1 MAHAMHMATGA
12 GGGDSADG
20 DAHKLEIALREVFQS
35 IDTHHAGAL
44 DKEQITQLMDE
55 CGAELTQEE
64 VDKVFADVD
73 QDGGGDIDFPEFAR
87 WMMSTSEIAG
97 KLRHGLHSKVLG
109 GLALDDFIDEDELKK
124 AERAAA
130 LSWSEMPTLWKN
142 EDGDTMQTIF
152 VCLEEPGTSKT
163 ALVVSSLMQLLI
175 FISSVIFIVE
185 TLEVFQEDDM
195 KETVSQMHVAEWICV
210 VAFTIEYVIRICVCT
225 HRPGKETGFIPYTT
239 EFMNLVDFCAIAPAY
254 VELVFSGEGGGFA
267 VLRILRLARI
277 FRVIK
282 VGTFKENLDLVVE
295 ALRRSKSGLLLLVYL
310 VLIFMVIM
318 SSILYMV
325 EEEDPNTSFSDIP
338 STFWCTIVT
347 MTSVGYGDMYPVS
360 DLGRAVGSFIMLSGI
375 LTLAVPI
382 TLIGNN
388 FQDVWV
394 AAKKKKEK
402 DKMIEQMAKGG
413 KEEEEEDE
421 EDHHTNLEISTRLQ
435 TAIMMLEQSFKV
447 TDHES
452 FKQACEILQ
461 AAEDGFAEIRAA
473 NMNSI
478 NGQDSAA

>member
-1 MAHAMHMATGA
+1 MAHAMHMGA
-12 GGGDSADG
+12 MGKGGDSDG

-35 IDTHHAGAL
+35 IDTKGEGAL
-44 DKEQITQLMDE
+44 DKEQITQLMVQ
-55 CGAELTQEE
+55 CGAELTPEE

-73 QDGGGDIDFPEFAR
+73 QDGGGDVDFPEFAR
-87 WMMSTSEIAG
+87 WMMSTSDIAA
-97 KLRHGLHSKVLG
+97 KLRHGLKSKVLG
-109 GLALDDFIDEDELKK
+109 GLALDDFIDEDELKR
-124 AERAAA
+124 AERSAAMTWA
-130 LSWSEMPTLWKN
+130 ELPGIWKS
-142 EDGDTMQTIF
+142 EDGNTAATIF
-152 VCLEEPGTSKT
+152 VCLEEPGTSKAAT
-163 ALVVSSLMQLLI
+163 VVSIFMQVLI

-185 TLEVFQEDDM
+185 TLEVFKEPDM
-195 KETVSQMHVAEWICV
+195 EETVRQMHIAEWVCV
-210 VAFTIEYVIRICVCT
+210 VAFTIEYLVRMAVCT
-225 HRPGKETGFIPYTT
+225 NRPGKDKGFVSYAT

-325 EEEDPNTSFSDIP
+325 EESDPGTSFSDIP

-360 DLGRAVGSFIMLSGI
+360 DMGRAVGSFIMLSGI

-413 KEEEEEDE
+413 NKEKEDE

-435 TAIMMLEQSFKV
+435 TAIMMLEQSYKV
-447 TDHES
+447 TDHAS
-452 FKQACEILQ
+452 FKQAVGILQ
-461 AAEDGFAEIRAA
+461 AAEDGFAELRAGGAA
-473 NMNSI
+473 NGESP
-478 NGQDSAA
+478 A

>member
-1 MAHAMHMATGA
+1 MAHMMNMAVGA
-12 GGGDSADG
+12 GGNTDG

-35 IDTHHAGAL
+35 IDTQGEGAL
-44 DKEQITQLMDE
+44 DKAQITQLMAQ
-55 CGAELTQEE
+55 CGAELTSEE
-64 VDKVFADVD
+64 VDQVFAVVD
-73 QDGGGDIDFPEFAR
+73 QDGGGDIDFSEFAA
-87 WMMSTSEIAG
+87 WMMSTSDIAA
-97 KLRHGLHSKVLG
+97 KLRAGLTSKVLG
-109 GLALDDFIDEDELKK
+109 GLALDDFIDEDELKR

-130 LSWSEMPTLWKN
+130 KSWSEMPGIWKS
-142 EDGDTMQTIF
+142 EDGNSATTIF
-152 VCLEEPGTSKT
+152 VCLEEPGTSKAAT
-163 ALVVSSLMQLLI
+163 GISIFMQLLI

-185 TLEVFQEDDM
+185 TLEVFREERM
-195 KETVSQMHVAEWICV
+195 AETVHNMKVVEWMCV
-210 VAFTIEYVIRICVCT
+210 VMFTIEYGIRMAVCT
-225 HRPGKETGFIPYTT
+225 KRPGKDKGFVSYATQ
-239 EFMNLVDFCAIAPAY
+239 FMNLVDFCAIAPAY
-254 VELVFSGEGGGFA
+254 VELFLQGEGGGFA

-325 EEEDPNTSFSDIP
+325 EETDPNTSFSDIP

-360 DLGRAVGSFIMLSGI
+360 DMGRAVGSVIMLSGI

-402 DKMIEQMAKGG
+402 EKMIEQMSKGG
-413 KEEEEEDE
+413 KKQEEDQ
-421 EDHHTNLEISTRLQ
+421 EDHHSTLEISTRLQ
-435 TAIMMLEQSFKV
+435 TAIMMLEQSYKV

-452 FKQACEILQ
+452 FKSALGILQ
-461 AAEDGFAEIRAA
+461 VAENGFAKLRA
-473 NMNSI
+473 
-478 NGQDSAA
+478 NGEA

>member
-1 MAHAMHMATGA
+1 MAHAMHMSVGK
-12 GGGDSADG
+12 GGGDSDG

-35 IDTHHAGAL
+35 IDTKGEGAL
-44 DKEQITQLMDE
+44 DKEQITQLMVE
-55 CGAELTQEE
+55 CGAELTQQE
-64 VDKVFADVD
+64 VDEVFAIVD
-73 QDGGGDIDFPEFAR
+73 QDGGGDVDFPEFAR
-87 WMMSTSEIAG
+87 WMMSTSDIAER
-97 KLRHGLHSKVLG
+97 LRHGLHSKVLD
-109 GLALDDFIDEDELKK
+109 GLALDAFIDIDELKR
-124 AERAAA
+124 AERASAQ
-130 LSWSEMPTLWKN
+130 SWADMPTVWKS
-142 EDGDTMQTIF
+142 EDGNTAETIF
-152 VCLEEPGTSKT
+152 VMLEEPGTSKMAT
-163 ALVVSSLMQLLI
+163 VVSVFMQGLI

-185 TLEVFQEDDM
+185 TLEVFQEPDM
-195 KETVSQMHVAEWICV
+195 AETVRQMHVAEWVCV
-210 VAFTIEYVIRICVCT
+210 VAFTIEYLLRMSVCT
-225 HRPGKETGFIPYTT
+225 NRPGKDKGFISYAT

-254 VELVFSGEGGGFA
+254 VELAFEGEGGGFA

-325 EEEDPNTSFSDIP
+325 EEADPDTSFSDIP

-360 DLGRAVGSFIMLSGI
+360 DMGRAVGSFIMLSGI

-413 KEEEEEDE
+413 KVEAEDQ
-421 EDHHTNLEISTRLQ
+421 EDHHTDLEISTRLQ
-435 TAIMMLEQSFKV
+435 TAIMMLRQSHKV
-447 TDHES
+447 TDHVS
-452 FKQACEILQ
+452 FEEAATILQ
-461 AAEDGFAEIRAA
+461 NAEAEFAAKREARE
-473 NMNSI
+473 
-478 NGQDSAA
+478 NGSG